1 MVYSFL
7 SGKGSQGKTVC
18 AFNTIITWLKSNKGK
33 TALALDID
41 HKQAS
46 MARLREFREKRELEP
61 MFDYMAIADGK
72 SLEAQ
77 LPRLSEQ
84 YDLVVID
91 GKPIYEDIVDVA
103 IAYSD
108 TVIVPVMAGG
118 LEYFANTEM
127 VGKILEVQSVRDDL
141 NAAFLLTRHNP
152 RLKLSKK
159 ITSILGRQGLPVL
172 EAYTSNRVA
181 YSESSLLGKS
191 IVEYMHKAAR
201 EEWMGVYNEIVG
213 LNSASAGGQETLETA
228 TA

>member
-84 YDLVVID
+84 YDLGD
-91 GKPIYEDIVDVA
+91 H
-103 IAYSD
+103 
-108 TVIVPVMAGG
+108 
-118 LEYFANTEM
+118 
-127 VGKILEVQSVRDDL
+127 QRDRCL
-141 NAAFLLTRHNP
+141 GYAAQALRRRSIWLL
-152 RLKLSKK
+152 LD
-159 ITSILGRQGLPVL
+159 
-172 EAYTSNRVA
+172 
-181 YSESSLLGKS
+181 
-191 IVEYMHKAAR
+191 
-201 EEWMGVYNEIVG
+201 W
-213 LNSASAGGQETLETA
+213 
-228 TA
+228 